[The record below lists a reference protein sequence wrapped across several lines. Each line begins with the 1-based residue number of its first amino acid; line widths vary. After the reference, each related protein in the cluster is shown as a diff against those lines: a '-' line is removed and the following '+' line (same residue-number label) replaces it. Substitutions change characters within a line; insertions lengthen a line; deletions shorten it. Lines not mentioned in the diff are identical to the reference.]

1 MPFLRISLV
10 FCFVFGAGLLAR
22 AQDAGQ
28 NRWQV
33 ASPNGQIVFVLS
45 NGSSGAGPAALR
57 YSVDFL
63 GKRLLDE
70 GALGLDLQGLPA
82 LGPGMRYVGSKS
94 GSADRD
100 LYHPGR

>member
-10 FCFVFGAGLLAR
+10 FCFVFAAALLAP
-22 AQDAGQ
+22 AQNAGQ

-57 YSVDFL
+57 YSVDFH

-70 GALGLDLQGLPA
+70 GELGLDLQGLPA
-82 LGPGMRYVGSKS
+82 LGPGMHYVGSKP
-94 GSADRD
+94 GSSR
-100 LYHPGR
+100 